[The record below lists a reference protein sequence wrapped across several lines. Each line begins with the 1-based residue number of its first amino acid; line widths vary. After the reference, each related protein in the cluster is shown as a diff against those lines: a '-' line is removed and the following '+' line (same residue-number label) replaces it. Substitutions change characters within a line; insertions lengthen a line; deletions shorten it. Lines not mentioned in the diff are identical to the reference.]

1 MKKFFLILILSI
13 FFILTSLITIL
24 STIGVETNKFNNLI
38 LKKINQ
44 TNNNISLELTT
55 IKFKLDIKEISLF
68 LDTNSPLINYRGSK
82 IPVESIKGFLVSH
95 NFLINGILVKSAEAT
110 LYAFTL
116 KDSRTSTLL

>member
-82 IPVESIKGFLVSH
+82 IPVESIKIYIDFIS
-95 NFLINGILVKSAEAT
+95 LINLNPNIKKINLVLNQINIEQIKQI
-110 LYAFTL
+110 
-116 KDSRTSTLL
+116 